1 MAKFSTSS
9 KSDVLVHIGII
20 TALFLVIFFSFF
32 FLYLPWSTNHGQ
44 VITVPDLRG
53 MTVEEMEDALDSKD
67 LNYEITDCTFV
78 ANAKPLSVFAQFP
91 KAGSTVKEGRKIY
104 LTIITE
110 TPPLTAVPDVL
121 NRSISSAKGQ
131 LLSKQLAAGEPEYI
145 PDIAENTV
153 LKIKLNGKEIHP
165 GDMIPKGSKV
175 TLVVGDGLGNQ
186 MVEVQSLTGMPLDE
200 AEILLSGQNLK
211 LGTVIY
217 DPNSTEAPG
226 TIIKQRPDVGSNK
239 IRIGDVIDVWVA
251 GSEGA
256 ATPAA
261 EPPQQQ

>member
-20 TALFLVIFFSFF
+20 IAGFLVLFFSFF
-32 FLYLPWSTNHGQ
+32 FIYLPWSTNHGQ

-53 MTVEEMEDALDSKD
+53 MTLDEMEDALDSKD
-67 LNYEITDCTFV
+67 LNYEVTDCTFV
-78 ANAKPLSVFAQFP
+78 ASAKPLSVFAQFP

-110 TPPLTAVPDVL
+110 KPPLTAVPDVI
-121 NRSISSAKGQ
+121 NRSINSAKGQ
-131 LLSKQLAAGEPEYI
+131 LLSKQLEAAEPEYV

-153 LKIKLNGKEIHP
+153 LRIKLNGKEIHP
-165 GDMIPKGSKV
+165 GEMIPKGSKV

-186 MVEVQSLTGMPLDE
+186 MVEVPSLEGMPVDE
-200 AEILLSGQNLK
+200 AEILLAGQNLT

-226 TIIKQRPDVGSNK
+226 TVIKQRPASGSNK
-239 IRIGDVIDVWVA
+239 IRIGDVIDIWVA
-251 GSEGA
+251 GSSGE
-256 ATPAA
+256 TPT
-261 EPPQQQ
+261 EPIPEQQ